1 MSTEPVTCPG
11 CAQRVIPAQGLVCPS
26 CGTSVAEAVFAGHAE
41 RIRAITAQINNIP
54 APGPTS
60 VNGWGTMLLDYR
72 SRGDGTWD
80 ATKWFTVAG
89 LPLIPLKRQRVRPV
103 TSEAMIS
110 GERYRYERL
119 EEGPPDLKRVLTVY
133 TMVLIGAVPAAFFFI
148 RMDLMRRIVGPG
160 MFGLFVGVV
169 LLAWGGW
176 MLMRIHNGDRAYKQ
190 AKKDRA
196 LEAPSGGVIT
206 VGEQR

>member
-11 CAQRVIPAQGLVCPS
+11 CAQRVIPAQGLVCPE
-26 CGTSVAEAVFAGHAE
+26 CGASVAEAVFSAHAE
-41 RIRAITAQINNIP
+41 AMRAITARFNNRP

-60 VNGWGTMLLDYR
+60 VNGWGSMLLDYR
-72 SRGDGTWD
+72 PRGDGTWD
-80 ATKWFTVAG
+80 ATKWFTIAG
-89 LPLIPLKRQRVRPV
+89 FPLVPLKRQRVRPIK
-103 TSEAMIS
+103 SEAMIS

-133 TMVLIGAVPAAFFFI
+133 AMALIGAFPAAFFFI
-148 RMDLMRRIVGPG
+148 KMDLMRRIVGPG

-176 MLMRIHNGDRAYKQ
+176 MLMRIHNGDRAFKQ
-190 AKKDRA
+190 AEKEGA
-196 LEAPSGGVIT
+196 AATAGGVIT
-206 VGEQR
+206 AGEAR